1 MHLVI
6 LLLAALALFVFLTL
20 KARRDPEKRKLFVL
34 YVLIDLWLS
43 GVFIYLLVG
52 EKILPSTFVG
62 LALIIAGTLI
72 QQFRGKR

>member
-43 GVFIYLLVG
+43 GVFIYLLVSAV
-52 EKILPSTFVG
+52 LDYN
-62 LALIIAGTLI
+62 
-72 QQFRGKR
+72 

>member
-20 KARRDPEKRKLFVL
+20 DARRDPEKRKLLVL

-43 GVFIYLLVG
+43 GVFVYLLVSAV
-52 EKILPSTFVG
+52 LDYN
-62 LALIIAGTLI
+62 
-72 QQFRGKR
+72 